1 MAVFSNL
8 LSRWESPLVYAEN
21 GKAGDGE
28 SDRALTRIRSYLTD
42 FGDLTFSGP

>member
-21 GKAGDGE
+21 GKAE
-28 SDRALTRIRSYLTD
+28 QTANRTERSR
-42 FGDLTFSGP
+42 GSVAI